1 MSSGMEVKLEHPR
14 DLLNLALAVILF
26 VSPWVIGFT
35 GETLATWTAWV
46 TGLVIAAISVSAM
59 FVKFAKWEDVASLVV
74 GIWAMAAPWLLGF
87 AIVTTALWAHVVV
100 GAVLAVLAA
109 GEVWS
114 DVSHKPAMT

>member
-26 VSPWVIGFT
+26 VSPWIIGFT

-46 TGLVIAAISVSAM
+46 TGLVIAVVSVSAM
-59 FVKFAKWEDVASLVV
+59 FVRSAKWEDVASLVV

-87 AIVTTALWAHVVV
+87 ATVTTALWAHVVV
-100 GAVLAVLAA
+100 GALLAVLAA

>member
-14 DLLNLALAVILF
+14 DVLNLALAVILF
-26 VSPWVIGFT
+26 VSPWIIGFT

-46 TGLVIAAISVSAM
+46 TGLVIAVVSVSAM
-59 FVKFAKWEDVASLVV
+59 FVRSAKWEDVASLVV

-87 AIVTTALWAHVVV
+87 ATVTTALWAHVVV
-100 GAVLAVLAA
+100 GALLAVLAA